1 MRYLA
6 AGTMI
11 GPYRID
17 GMLGR
22 GGMATVYLATHESI
36 GRPAALKLLDARLG
50 AREDFARRFER
61 EGRLQASLEHPH
73 VVAVYETVES
83 DDGLF
88 IAMQLVRGPT
98 LATLIAGG
106 ALTAA
111 RALAL
116 LDQVAAA
123 IGAAH
128 EAGLVHRDV
137 KPRNVLVGDAD
148 HAYLADF
155 GLTTHGDET
164 GVTVTGDVLGTVA
177 YLAPEV
183 IRGEPATAAAD
194 RYSFAALAF
203 ECLTGS
209 VVFPR
214 PTQAAQL
221 YAHTTEPVPRISVR
235 RGELPPA
242 LDAVFERALAKA
254 PGDRPDS
261 AAQLVAA
268 IRAAMGD
275 ELVASL
281 GPPAPLRALAA
292 GEADSTL
299 SPVEPV
305 APAAPAAPAA
315 PVAAAAAVAPA
326 GLPADG
332 SPPRTGARGRMLVAA
347 MVLAAAIGGA
357 VLGAAA
363 FGGDD
368 AGAPD
373 ATIPPL
379 LAGAT
384 ALGSDLAHAGRT
396 SDCAGGPVRP
406 ASPDCSIAQARLP
419 GRVVVVPRDGAVRRW
434 AVRSAVGELQLQLLR
449 PGDGGSYRQ
458 LAVSRS
464 EFVADAQVHAFPAD
478 LAVEAGDVLSLH
490 VVSGAGVG
498 VRPVAGATTSRWLPR
513 LRGVDMPPE
522 RGPGRLDGE
531 LLLRV
536 EYVPGAAQTRP
547 AQVTGAAAARLAP
560 GTLVERKRARPPG
573 LRPFDLRVVDTGTV
587 FALDLFFDERRIAR
601 LPLPDFPSGVGKV
614 VAFDTFVNEGDPN
627 VEVSLE
633 YQRLDSSRRLS
644 HYILAYAR
652 ELEYIN

>member
-1 MRYLA
+1 MRYLT

-50 AREDFARRFER
+50 AREDFVRRFER

-83 DDGLF
+83 DEGLF

-98 LATLIAGG
+98 LATLVAGG

-111 RALAL
+111 RALVL

-123 IGAAH
+123 IDAAH
-128 EAGLVHRDV
+128 ALGLVHRDV
-137 KPRNVLVGDAD
+137 KPRNVLVADSD

-155 GLTTHGDET
+155 GLTTRGDET
-164 GVTVTGDVLGTVA
+164 GVTVTGDVLGSVA

-194 RYSFAALAF
+194 RYSFAGLAF

-235 RGELPPA
+235 RPELPAA
-242 LDAVFERALAKA
+242 LDAVFERALAKS
-254 PGDRPDS
+254 PGDRPES

-268 IRAAMGD
+268 IRTALGD
-275 ELVASL
+275 ERVASL
-281 GPPAPLRALAA
+281 GPPAPLRALDAA
-292 GEADSTL
+292 EGDSTL
-299 SPVEPV
+299 SPAEPV
-305 APAAPAAPAA
+305 
-315 PVAAAAAVAPA
+315 VAA
-326 GLPADG
+326 GRPADG
-332 SPPRTGARGRMLVAA
+332 PPRRTGARGRLLVAA
-347 MVLAAAIGGA
+347 MVLAAATGGA
-357 VLGAAA
+357 VLGAVA
-363 FGGDD
+363 FGGD
-368 AGAPD
+368 GADTPD
-373 ATIPPL
+373 AAIPPL

-384 ALGSDLAHAGRT
+384 ALGSDLAHPGRT
-396 SDCAGGPVRP
+396 SDCTGGPVRLS
-406 ASPDCSIAQARLP
+406 SPDCSIAQARLP
-419 GRVVVVPRDGAVRRW
+419 GRMIVVPRDGAVRRW

-464 EFVADAQVHAFPAD
+464 EFVADGQVHAFAAD
-478 LAVEAGDVLSLH
+478 IPVEAGDVLSLH

-513 LRGVDMPPE
+513 LRGVDTAPE
-522 RGPGRLDGE
+522 RGPGSLAGE

-536 EYVPGAAQTRP
+536 EYVPGAAQRLP
-547 AQVTGAAAARLAP
+547 PQVTGPAAARLAA
-560 GTLVERKRARPPG
+560 GMLVERKRARPPG
-573 LRPFDLRVVDTGTV
+573 LRAFDLRLVDTGTV
-587 FALDLFFDERRIAR
+587 FALDLFFEQRRLAR
-601 LPLPDFPSGVGKV
+601 LPFPDFLSGVGKV
-614 VAFDTFVNEGDPN
+614 VAFDTFVNAGDPN
-627 VEVSLE
+627 VEVSIE
-633 YQRLDSSRRLS
+633 YQRLDSARRLS
-644 HYILAYAR
+644 HYVLAYAR
-652 ELEYIN
+652 ELEFIN